1 MSNVDRIKV
10 YDLVDLIKNNR
21 TNITLEV
28 RGELRNERRTQKWE
42 ENSGF

>member
-28 RGELRNERRTQKWE
+28 RGELRSGRRTQDFD
-42 ENSGF
+42 NIT

>member
-28 RGELRNERRTQKWE
+28 RGELRNERRTQDFD
-42 ENSGF
+42 NIT